1 MYLAFIENY
10 RYLINK
16 AWEVTQ
22 NYIGMEGIQSDQSK
36 TEDEKNDIKLKYEKD
51 QVSLELVCEAATNLL
66 WYFIPDDYTEEE

>member
-1 MYLAFIENY
+1 
-10 RYLINK
+10 
-16 AWEVTQ
+16 
-22 NYIGMEGIQSDQSK
+22 MEGIQSDQSK